1 MPSPGGQVSGMVGTA
16 LGLRD
21 EVGTSGAIPTTSP
34 RATRPHHGGKPGM
47 TGVGISESCPRAA
60 ARSGYARS
68 TGWHLGRP
76 PWGRSESG
84 ANHPAAPHHHPAPG
98 DTNAQLRRH
107 GTAPGDRT
115 RAANSAFG
123 TKRSQVQILSPR
135 PGQVS
140 RVTGSWGLTGKPARP
155 LSAESRHGTLLQRC
169 SAQVPL
175 ADRRGSGG

>member
-1 MPSPGGQVSGMVGTA
+1 MPSPGGQAVSGMVGTA

-84 ANHPAAPHHHPAPG
+84 ANHPAAPITTRHPVTRTPSSG
-98 DTNAQLRRH
+98 GMGRH
-107 GTAPGDRT
+107 RATALEPPT
-115 RAANSAFG
+115 P
-123 TKRSQVQILSPR
+123 RS
-135 PGQVS
+135 G
-140 RVTGSWGLTGKPARP
+140 
-155 LSAESRHGTLLQRC
+155 
-169 SAQVPL
+169 
-175 ADRRGSGG
+175 RRGRRFKSCHPDQVRYPVSPDRGD